1 MRTTNK
7 WITALGGTAL
17 LVAAVQLQPREVTA
31 ADHIDAPLTQAD
43 AAADIADFYAWPTDN
58 GTIVAIVTF
67 AALQAPG
74 DEPGYADD
82 TLYTIHIDN
91 TASIAENDDVF
102 DNDNDNES
110 DIQINV
116 RFAPSPTAGFEDQW
130 AVEFLNVPG
139 SSGPMVDWVD
149 TAISDGDVTAWAG
162 IADDPFFFDFD
173 GFTTTAMN
181 LVDPKASEDLAFLGF
196 GGRAVDFFAGLNTHA
211 IVVEFPADVAADGNA
226 DNFLQVWATTGV
238 L

>member
-31 ADHIDAPLTQAD
+31 ADHIDAPLTLATP
-43 AAADIADFYAWPTDN
+43 ALDIADFYAWHTER
-58 GTIVAIVTF
+58 GTIVAVLTF

-74 DEPGYADD
+74 DELGFADD

-91 TASIAENDDVF
+91 TASIVENDDVL

-116 RFAPSPTAGFEDQW
+116 RFGQNSMGEWGVQFNDVPGADEATFFGPVQETLSSGSVTATAGVF
-130 AVEFLNVPG
+130 
-139 SSGPMVDWVD
+139 
-149 TAISDGDVTAWAG
+149 
-162 IADDPFFFDFD
+162 DDPFFFDFD
-173 GFTTTAMN
+173 GFTTTLTN
-181 LVDPKASEDLAFLGF
+181 LVDDRDAQDLAFAGLD
-196 GGRAVDFFAGLNTHA
+196 GRPVDFFAGLNTHA
-211 IVVEFPADVAADGNA
+211 IVVEFPADDAAGGNP